1 MPSGKRQKMKKVL
14 RKKSIAGFA
23 LIEIFLSILIVVVI
37 AGLTV
42 IYFTKMNESTLLVK
56 KSDSNSNNGV
66 SESSSQP
73 LTQITAPSGTTDNIN
88 QLLQQALEAE
98 KNIDSSID
106 ASILDNATSPDSA
119 ITNIGGAYDASN
131 L

>member
-1 MPSGKRQKMKKVL
+1 MKKVL

>member
-1 MPSGKRQKMKKVL
+1 MKIKL
-14 RKKSIAGFA
+14 QNKDSLGFA
-23 LIEIFLSILIVVVI
+23 IAEIFLSIMIIAAV

-42 IYFTKMNESTLLVK
+42 IYFTKLNQSTTANTNTN
-56 KSDSNSNNGV
+56 SDTR
-66 SESSSQP
+66 SSSQP
-73 LTQITAPSGTTDNIN
+73 LTQITAPNGTTDNIN

-98 KNIDSSID
+98 KNIDTSVD
-106 ASILDNATSPDSA
+106 TSILNNANSSNSA